1 MTNLSSPA
9 PAAPAR
15 DRISRQLLPDGVE
28 PDPRFTLANERTF
41 LAWIRTSLGFVAA
54 GVGLDV
60 FAAEAFSQPVH
71 TAVTTLLLVLGTL
84 MSLGAVRRW
93 LLVERRMRTGSALHL
108 PLLAPLLGIAGAVVG
123 AALAVVVLAQ

>member
-60 FAAEAFSQPVH
+60 FAAEAFPQPVH